1 MSGRVVVIGG
11 PTAAGKSA
19 LALQLAA
26 AHGGELVCA
35 DSRQVYAGLLV
46 ASAGPSDDERA
57 QAPHHGYGALDAAA
71 DTMNAGRFVAFA
83 DALVADIHARGRLAI
98 LVGGTGLYLRAWRY
112 GLDAP
117 RDEGE
122 PKRDMAAFL
131 ARPPRPQATGARFLL
146 VDLPL
151 EELEPRIRA
160 RAARMF
166 AGGLVDEAARLR
178 ARLPADHPLL
188 QTLGTAEALALLDG
202 TLDREGAIARTAL
215 RTRQYARRQRTWF
228 KRERWWDAP
237 SPQGLS
243 SPRDPR

>member
-1 MSGRVVVIGG
+1 MSGPIVVIGG

-19 LALQLAA
+19 LALQMAREL
-26 AHGGELVCA
+26 GGEIVCA
-35 DSRQVYAGLLV
+35 DSRQVYAGIAI
-46 ASAGPSDDERA
+46 ASAAPDDDELA
-57 QAPHHGYGALDAAA
+57 AAPHHGYGAIDPAA
-71 DTMNAGRFVAFA
+71 DTMNAGRFVDFA
-83 DALVADIHARGRLAI
+83 DERIGQIHARGRVAI
-98 LVGGTGLYLRAWRY
+98 LVGGTGLYLRAWRF

-117 RDEGE
+117 RGEDE

-131 ARPPRPQATGARFLL
+131 ARPPRPAAAEARFLL
-146 VDLPL
+146 VDAPL
-151 EELEPRIRA
+151 LELEPRIRA

-166 AGGLVDEAARLR
+166 AGGIVDEAARLR
-178 ARLPADHPLL
+178 ARLPAEHPLL

-202 TLDREGAIARTAL
+202 SLDEEGAVARTAL

-228 KRERWWDAP
+228 RRETWWSAA